1 MIFLKKILKHIKK
14 VIHRKKQCCLS
25 KHMPP
30 PLPPVV
36 PRVVYFKVFKV
47 FKVFIYLKN
56 IITNALEQFTNTYI
70 FQVLKDKNN
79 LQ

>member
-1 MIFLKKILKHIKK
+1 MIFFKKLLKHIKK
-14 VIHRKKQCCLS
+14 VIHRKNNAASQNTC
-25 KHMPP
+25 P